1 MNLRTELTLPR
12 ASTQIGLQSRVVTV
26 GSCFADVLGA
36 QLVANKIETLTN
48 PFGTTFNPVSIG
60 KHLSLALYDGTP
72 DEVFFVKRD
81 DIWLHHDFH
90 SSFWNTEKTALHQQI
105 VESLRETKKW
115 LLTSKFLVVTLGT
128 AWAYWHTKH
137 HLMVSNCHKMPSQ
150 LFEKRLLGVG
160 EIENSFAD
168 LFQQIRAF
176 NPDIEIVLTVS
187 PVRHT
192 RDTLQLNAVSKAVLR
207 LACHQIA
214 SAHERVS
221 YFPSYEIM
229 LDDLRDYRFYKP
241 DLIHPNE
248 VAEQYIFEK
257 FGDVYFEAALTDFV
271 SEWAKIRTALAHRPT
286 SERSESYRT
295 FLQNLLLKL
304 EKNPFE
310 VDLTQEIAE
319 VRAKR
324 IRAWQSGGI

>member
-12 ASTQIGLQSRVVTV
+12 ANVHFGLHSRVVTV

-36 QLVANKIETLTN
+36 QLSANKIETLIN
-48 PFGTTFNPVSIG
+48 PFGTVFNPVSIC
-60 KHLSLALYDGTP
+60 KHLSLALHDGLP
-72 DEVFFVKRD
+72 NEVFFLKRD
-81 DIWLHHDFH
+81 DVWLHHDFH
-90 SSFWNTEKTALHQQI
+90 SSFWNADKNTLHQQI
-105 VESLRETKKW
+105 VETLRETKKW
-115 LLTSKFLVVTLGT
+115 LLSSNFLVITLGT
-128 AWAYWHTKH
+128 AWAYWHANH
-137 HLMVSNCHKMPSQ
+137 HEMVSNCHKLPSH
-150 LFEKRLLGVG
+150 LFEKRLLSVA
-160 EIENSFAD
+160 EIENAFAGF
-168 LFQQIRAF
+168 LQQIRAF
-176 NPDIEIVLTVS
+176 NPDIEVILTVS

-192 RDTLQLNAVSKAVLR
+192 RDTLPLNAVSKAVLR

-214 SAHERVS
+214 SAHAAVS
-221 YFPSYEIM
+221 YFPSYELM

-257 FGDVYFEAALTDFV
+257 FRGVYFNTALLDFML
-271 SEWAKIRTALAHRPT
+271 EWAKIRTALAHRPT

-310 VDLTQEIAE
+310 IDLTQEIAE
-319 VRAKR
+319 VRAKLNLFG
-324 IRAWQSGGI
+324 A